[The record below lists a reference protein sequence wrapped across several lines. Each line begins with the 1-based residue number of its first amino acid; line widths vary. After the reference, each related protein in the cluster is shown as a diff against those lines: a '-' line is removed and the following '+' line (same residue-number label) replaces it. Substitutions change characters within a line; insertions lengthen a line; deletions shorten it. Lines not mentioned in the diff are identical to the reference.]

1 MNSYWLKGIGTT
13 ALVLVALSQTP
24 VVFAQY
30 VWLNENGIKQFSD
43 IPPPSSIPKNRIL
56 KAPGT
61 APRTPSNSA
70 SAPAEAGDGKDGSPA
85 LSASAAVKDK
95 APMTT
100 AEKNADF
107 QKRKIE
113 LADKEK
119 KAADEQK
126 MAADRAKN
134 CERARGYNKVLQ
146 SGVRVTTTDKNG
158 ERQYLND
165 DQRAQEVK
173 DTRRIL
179 DDCK

>member
-1 MNSYWLKGIGTT
+1 MNSNWLKRIGTT
-13 ALVLVALSQTP
+13 ALALAALSLAP

-30 VWLNENGIKQFSD
+30 VWVNENGVKQFSD
-43 IPPPSSIPKNRIL
+43 MPPPTSIPKNRIL

-70 SAPAEAGDGKDGSPA
+70 STPTEASEGKDGSSA
-85 LSASAAVKDK
+85 ASAKDK

-113 LADKEK
+113 QTEKEK
-119 KAADEQK
+119 KAAEKEKTD
-126 MAADRAKN
+126 ADRAKN
-134 CERARGYNKVLQ
+134 CERARSYNKILQ
-146 SGVRVTTTDKNG
+146 SGARVTTTDKNG

-165 DQRAQEVK
+165 EQLAQEGK
-173 DTRRIL
+173 DTKRIL
-179 DDCK
+179 EDCK